1 MKELKSGVS
10 EGLDNLLRHFA
21 ELSSIKNVFLTPIAS
36 RRPILDLTVDQV
48 VTKTRG
54 ESALITCIVSNKGRH
69 SLMWR
74 RVSKSR
80 GPDELL
86 TINGE
91 AVTDDER
98 VNVLHEV
105 EGDVYVLA
113 IQNLTVHDS
122 GIYSCELNTDPP
134 TISRHQLVVLSSRRV
149 VHIQDHDEQ
158 VDYDNNDDYYDYLEE
173 FVGSN
178 QDQISSCCRQKN
190 VSEGCLGF
198 CDMNTLFYN
207 SSKLPDDKCQDVN

>member
-54 ESALITCIVSNKGRH
+54 ESALITCIVSNKGKH

-122 GIYSCELNTDPP
+122 GIYSCELN
-134 TISRHQLVVLSSRRV
+134 
-149 VHIQDHDEQ
+149 
-158 VDYDNNDDYYDYLEE
+158 NNNFNKFFDIYYFEALM
-173 FVGSN
+173 
-178 QDQISSCCRQKN
+178 SC
-190 VSEGCLGF
+190 
-198 CDMNTLFYN
+198 
-207 SSKLPDDKCQDVN
+207 LPDGHEHCCAAGINYQNNY